1 MKLLQKMRT
10 KIETICFSHTNI
22 VKEALVDIYGRKI
35 IKKQSTSHRYV
46 YSLSQ
51 NNYPL
56 LRTGSIE

>member
-1 MKLLQKMRT
+1 MRT

-22 VKEALVDIYGRKI
+22 VKEALADICERKI
-35 IKKQSTSHRYV
+35 VKKQATSHRYA

>member
-1 MKLLQKMRT
+1 MRT

-22 VKEALVDIYGRKI
+22 VKEALVDICGRKI
-35 IKKQSTSHRYV
+35 IKKQLTSHRYV

-51 NNYPL
+51 NNYSL